1 MTKPQISSQLRRTVT
16 ERAKGCCEYCQSQ
29 EMFSTQVFS
38 IEHILP
44 VSQSGTT
51 TVDNLALA
59 CQGCNNHKYA
69 KTQGRD
75 PVTLKITNLFY
86 PRQQLWRDHFTWSN
100 DYLIIIGLTPTGR
113 ATVDTLKLNRQGV
126 VNFRRVLYA
135 TGNHPP

>member
-1 MTKPQISSQLRRTVT
+1 MTKPQISSQLRRSVT
-16 ERAKGCCEYCQSQ
+16 ERAKGCCEYCRSQ

-44 VSQSGTT
+44 ISQSGTT
-51 TVDNLALA
+51 TFDNLALA

-75 PVTLKITNLFY
+75 PVTLKITNLY
-86 PRQQLWRDHFTWSN
+86 HPRLQVWGVHFTWSN
-100 DYLIIIGLTPTGR
+100 DYLIIIGLTPIGR
-113 ATVDTLKLNRQGV
+113 ATVETLKLNRDGV
-126 VNFRRVLYA
+126 VNFRRVLYE